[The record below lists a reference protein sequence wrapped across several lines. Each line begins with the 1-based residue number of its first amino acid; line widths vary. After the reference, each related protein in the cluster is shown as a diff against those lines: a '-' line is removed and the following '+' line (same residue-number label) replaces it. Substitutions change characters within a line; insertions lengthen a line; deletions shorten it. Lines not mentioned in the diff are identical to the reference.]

1 MAHTPEEKRAA
12 RRRKQALQNEDN
24 RLGKVHGPMI
34 VHHKPRKVRQIID
47 QDAVMPAAR
56 MFMNGIISASEM
68 MAMITLATAKGE
80 GE

>member
-1 MAHTPEEKRAA
+1 MMAYTPEEKRAA

-47 QDAVMPAAR
+47 REAIGPAAR
-56 MFMNGIISASEM
+56 LWLAGVISRAEM
-68 MAMITLATAKGE
+68 MARISVR
-80 GE
+80 